1 MSTLPRPIF
10 LAGPTAVGKSDLA
23 MQLAGET
30 SGEIISADSM
40 QVYRGLD
47 VGTAKPSPQKRSL
60 IPHHLID
67 VAELCQTFD
76 AGQFVKRATQ
86 AVREIKQRQNLPIF
100 CGGTGLYLKAY
111 REGLD
116 KLPPCNPALRSELE
130 QTPPEKLLKELCRKD
145 PLLFAQIDPKNLR
158 RVIRALEI
166 IRQTRRPASAQRQL
180 WEIKSTISPLVPL
193 VVLFRPTASLRKRI
207 HQRVDIMFQAG
218 LVEETKTLLKCGIR
232 ENLVVSRALGYRQVL
247 HHLENQTPL
256 SETIAL
262 VKTKTWQFARRQ
274 LTWFRKQKHTIW
286 LDLDP
291 ILPENRCGAVRNALA
306 QFAAS
311 RTETTPGRHKEPAT
325 IQPPSV

>member
-1 MSTLPRPIF
+1 M
-10 LAGPTAVGKSDLA
+10 GKSDLA

-47 VGTAKPSPQKRSL
+47 VGTAKPSPQNRSI

-76 AGQFVKRATQ
+76 AGQFVQKATQ
-86 AVREIKQRQNLPIF
+86 AVREIRQRQSIPIF
-100 CGGTGLYLKAY
+100 CGGTGFYLKAY

-116 KLPPCNPALRSELE
+116 DLPPCNPALRSDLE
-130 QTPPEKLLKELCRKD
+130 QTPPEKLLEELCRKD
-145 PLLFAQIDPKNLR
+145 PLLFAQIDLKNLR

-166 IRQTRRPASAQRQL
+166 IRQTRQPAFVQRRQ
-180 WEIKSTISPLVPL
+180 WEAKASLPPL

-207 HQRVDIMFQAG
+207 HQRVEAMFQAG
-218 LVEETKTLLKCGIR
+218 LVEETKALLKRGIQ
-232 ENLVVSRALGYRQVL
+232 ENPVASRALGYRQVL
-247 HHLENQTPL
+247 RHLKNQSSL
-256 SETIAL
+256 SESIAL

-291 ILPENRCGAVRNALA
+291 ILPEDRCGAVQNALA
-306 QFAAS
+306 RFNAL
-311 RTETTPGRHKEPAT
+311 RMEMTPARQKEPTT
-325 IQPPSV
+325 IQPLRFDKTGFFPADYR

>member
-1 MSTLPRPIF
+1 MSAPPFPIF
-10 LAGPTAVGKSDLA
+10 LTGPTAVGKSDLA
-23 MQLAGET
+23 MQLAEET

-47 VGTAKPSPQKRSL
+47 IGTAKPSPQKRSL

-76 AGQFVKRATQ
+76 AGQFVQKATQ
-86 AVREIKQRQNLPIF
+86 AVREIKQRQRIPIF
-100 CGGTGLYLKAY
+100 CGGTGFYLKAY

-116 KLPPCNPALRSELE
+116 DLPPRNPALRSELE
-130 QTPPEKLLKELCRKD
+130 QTTPEKLLEELCRKD

-166 IRQTRRPASAQRQL
+166 IRQTQQPVSAQRRQ
-180 WEIKSTISPLVPL
+180 WEAKASLPPL
-193 VVLFRPTASLRKRI
+193 VVLFRPAASLRKRI
-207 HQRVDIMFQAG
+207 HQRVEAMFQAG
-218 LVEETKTLLKCGIR
+218 LVEETQALLKCGIQ
-232 ENLVVSRALGYRQVL
+232 ENPVASRALGYRQVL
-247 HHLENQTPL
+247 RHLKNQSSL
-256 SETIAL
+256 LETIAL

-291 ILPENRCGAVRNALA
+291 ILPEDRCGAVQNTLARLDAL
-306 QFAAS
+306 
-311 RTETTPGRHKEPAT
+311 RMEMTPARQKEPTT

>member
-1 MSTLPRPIF
+1 
-10 LAGPTAVGKSDLA
+10 

-40 QVYRGLD
+40 QVYHGLD
-47 VGTAKPSPQKRSL
+47 VGTAKPSPQNRSR

-67 VAELCQTFD
+67 VAKLCQTFD
-76 AGQFVKRATQ
+76 AGQFVKKATQ
-86 AVREIKQRQNLPIF
+86 AVHEIKQRQKIPIF
-100 CGGTGLYLKAY
+100 CGGTGFYLKAY

-116 KLPPCNPALRSELE
+116 NLPPRNPALRNELE
-130 QTPPEKLLKELCRKD
+130 QTPPEKLLEELCQKD

-166 IRQTRRPASAQRQL
+166 IRQTQQPASTQRRQWTTKTTL
-180 WEIKSTISPLVPL
+180 PPLII
-193 VVLFRPTASLRKRI
+193 LFRPAASLQKRI
-207 HQRVDIMFQAG
+207 HQRVEAMFQAG

-232 ENLVVSRALGYRQVL
+232 ENPVASCALGYRQVL
-247 HHLENQTPL
+247 HHLENQNPL
-256 SETIAL
+256 SETIDR

-291 ILPENRCGAVRNALA
+291 ILPKDRCGAVQNALA

-311 RTETTPGRHKEPAT
+311 RTETTPERQKEPT
-325 IQPPSV
+325 IIHPPSI